1 MSFMSDKYKKPIN
14 GTTLYRANTLA
25 VASLSAN
32 LSKDDFY
39 LIIEV
44 IESAYTAGVSA
55 GREQHAAELRALL
68 GIPAP
73 AQESE

>member
-1 MSFMSDKYKKPIN
+1 MSFMIGKYKKPTS
-14 GTTLYRANTLA
+14 GTTLYRENGTA

-44 IESAYTAGVSA
+44 IESAYTAGISA
-55 GREQHAAELRALL
+55 GREQHAAEFRALL
-68 GIPAP
+68 GMSAP